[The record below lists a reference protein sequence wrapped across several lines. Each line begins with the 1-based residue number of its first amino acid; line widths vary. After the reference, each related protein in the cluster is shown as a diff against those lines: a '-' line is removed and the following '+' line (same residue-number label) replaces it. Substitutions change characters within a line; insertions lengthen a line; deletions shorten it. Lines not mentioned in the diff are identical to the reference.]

1 MSSFFIFTYCSYF
14 PSGALLVIIIFVII
28 LCCVCSSSR
37 RASPC
42 RRSWITAMGPYT
54 ILLLPGPRSAR
65 SRRFW
70 SFFCCLPCSIQ
81 AEIAVQMCLRSVDQ
95 YEYQQQLPRIG
106 SRLEKIYYD
115 VYHQRRQE
123 RCLGQMIEKVYF
135 SSTQ

>member
-37 RASPC
+37 RIDLPETTPLLSDDDPELIQ
-42 RRSWITAMGPYT
+42 RQEQVSLIT
-54 ILLLPGPRSAR
+54 
-65 SRRFW
+65 
-70 SFFCCLPCSIQ
+70 FFCCLPCSIQ